1 VNASRAVAI
10 VSACG
15 WFGFVLGPPLIGEL
29 ASMTSL
35 RTALYLIPLLT
46 TVIAVATAKAKA
58 LQAERG

>member
-1 VNASRAVAI
+1 MNASRAVAI
-10 VSACG
+10 VSAWG
-15 WFGFVLGPPLIGEL
+15 WCGFVLGPPLIGEL

-35 RTALYLIPLLT
+35 RTALYLLPLLT